1 MMTALM
7 LTATLTLVPANVEPE
22 RLPAPIS
29 VGQKVYTGAS
39 QYRGR
44 YYVPKMDWVRKCIRQ
59 RESSNRY
66 HAVSATG
73 KYRGAYQMSPAMGV
87 GAGWMV
93 QRELR
98 QTGVPKSVAVAI
110 GSALRAHPVNKW
122 HTFYQDMAFWVVW
135 NYGKGRAHWAATVP
149 GTACG

>member
-1 MMTALM
+1 MFTAL
-7 LTATLTLVPANVEPE
+7 LLSASLAISPATMEPD
-22 RLPAPIS
+22 RLPAPIQ
-29 VGQKVYTGAS
+29 VGEKVYTGS
-39 QYRGR
+39 SLYRGR

-66 HAVSATG
+66 HAVSRTG
-73 KYRGAYQMSPAMGV
+73 KYRGAYQMSPEMGV

-98 QTGVPKSVAVAI
+98 LTGVPKQVAVRI
-110 GSALRAHPVNKW
+110 GNALRTAPVNKW

-135 NYGKGRAHWAATVP
+135 NYGKGRPHWAATVP